1 MRGEE
6 RATALFTIEDVI
18 AAMGGTVRQRG
29 GGEITGVS
37 TDTRTI
43 GPGDLFV
50 ALRGPNFDGA
60 AFVIDALR
68 AGSSGAVVPTG
79 FFASDAA
86 AGIKGADITIFE
98 TGDTLKALQDMAR
111 FHRLR
116 LNPFVAAVT
125 GSNGKTTTKE
135 MLAAILAVREPVLKT
150 EGNLNN
156 EIGLPLTLLKL
167 KPHQKRAV
175 LEMGMSAPGE
185 IRLLAHLARPDVAVI
200 TNVAAAHL
208 QGLGSVENVARAK
221 AEILEG
227 LSGDGVAVL
236 NGDDE
241 HLMKAASG
249 FGGRVITFGIGEAN
263 DVRASD
269 IILDHRARP
278 TFILHSGGEATAIHL
293 AITGRHNVYNALAAS
308 ATAVAAGFKHAE
320 IRAGLEATEGTA
332 MRMEIRSVAGRRLI
346 VDCYNA
352 NPGSMK
358 AALETLETLR
368 GRRWAVLGDMLELGE
383 ATPVEHREV
392 GRLAA
397 SVGLRGLI
405 LMGEYAGFVAEGAKA
420 GGMNERF
427 IFVCRSHEEAADLL
441 LQHSAE
447 GETALIKGSR
457 GSRMEKVVAAMD
469 LRQQGV

>member
-1 MRGEE
+1 MN
-6 RATALFTIEDVI
+6 TSSLFTIEDI
-18 AAMGGTVRQRG
+18 AAATGGAVLQRG
-29 GGEITGVS
+29 SHEIAGVS

-68 AGSSGAVVPTG
+68 AGGSGAVVTTG
-79 FFASDAA
+79 FLASDTG
-86 AGIKGADITIFE
+86 AGIKVADFSIVE
-98 TGDTLKALQDMAR
+98 VDDTLKALQDMSR
-111 FHRLR
+111 FHRVR
-116 LNPFVAAVT
+116 LNPFVAAIT

-135 MLAAILAVREPVLKT
+135 MLAAIFAAREPVLKT

-185 IRLLAHLARPDVAVI
+185 IRRLSHLARPDVAVI
-200 TNVAAAHL
+200 TNVGAAHL

-227 LSGDGVAVL
+227 LGAEGVAVL

-241 HLMKAASG
+241 YLMKVARG
-249 FGGRVITFGIGEAN
+249 LGGRTITFGIGETS

-269 IILDHRARP
+269 IIIDHMARP
-278 TFILHSGGEATAIHL
+278 TFILHSRGEATAVHL
-293 AITGRHNVYNALAAS
+293 SVTGRHNVYNALAAAAA
-308 ATAVAAGFKHAE
+308 ATAAGFTHSE
-320 IRAGLEATEGTA
+320 IRQGLEATEGAA
-332 MRMEIRSVAGRRLI
+332 MRMEVRNLAGRRLI
-346 VDCYNA
+346 IDCYNA

-358 AALETLETLR
+358 AALETLETLH
-368 GRRWAVLGDMLELGE
+368 GRKWAILGDMLELGE
-383 ATPVEHREV
+383 AAPAEHRET

-397 SVGLRGLI
+397 AVGLRGLI
-405 LMGEYAGFVAEGAKA
+405 LLGEYAGFVAEGAKEA
-420 GGMNERF
+420 GMNERF
-427 IFVCRSHEEAADLL
+427 IFVGQSHGEAAGLF
-441 LQHSAE
+441 LQHSTE

-457 GSRMEKVVAAMD
+457 AAKMEKIVEAMD
-469 LRQQGV
+469 IRQQEVR